1 MNPKLR
7 KVIIVLL
14 VLGMLATFVILPI
27 LALFN

>member
-7 KVIIVLL
+7 KVIIVIL

-27 LALFN
+27 LALFA